1 MNSDDRAW
9 VEMLRETKT
18 SGNIG
23 FGGRQMRRLLGI
35 VDGLWRPRP
44 IHWSDAWSKAV
55 RRARRIGSAWGRF
68 GPIARG

>member
-35 VDGLWRPRP
+35 VD
-44 IHWSDAWSKAV
+44 AWSKAV